1 MAKKLTKLL
10 TLGVMAIMLFSLT
23 ACGAGQEVE
32 FTIGTASSNGSEK
45 SITKIIDSLDRLS
58 DSDVTGIINIDE
70 KYDADFFASN
80 SLVIVAFATRTAGSQ
95 IEKITLTKKRNR
107 LDVDINGH
115 IGLMSMVDQVVVAL
129 EVTKENIDGAKTVKF
144 TTNLNKI

>member
-32 FTIGTASSNGSEK
+32 FTIGTASGTGSEK

-58 DSDVTGIINIDE
+58 DSDIAGIINIDE
-70 KYDADFFASN
+70 KYDVDFFASN
-80 SLVIVAFATRTAGSQ
+80 SLVLVAFTTRTMVAQ
-95 IEKITLTKKRNR
+95 IDEITLTKKGGR
-107 LDVDINGH
+107 LDVGINGTESTMQM
-115 IGLMSMVDQVVVAL
+115 IYRVVVAL
-129 EVTKENIDGAKTVKF
+129 EVTKEGINGARTVKF